1 MNIEFECQGMA
12 MQASA
17 RIISPA
23 MPARTTGHPDTWSEA
38 EPAEI
43 EIDELRVWE
52 KTDGPWVHLYNAAFL
67 LDSDLIADIEA
78 AALAA
83 VDAQDQREIDQHW
96 KKREYAKYPD

>member
-1 MNIEFECQGMA
+1 MQIEFECHGMA

-23 MPARTTGHPDTWSEA
+23 IPARMIGHPDTWQEA

-43 EIDELRVWE
+43 EIDELRVLE
-52 KTDGPWVHLYNAAFL
+52 KTAGPLVRLHNALFL
-67 LDSDLIADIEA
+67 LDSDLCADIEA

-83 VDAQDQREIDQHW
+83 VDVQNQREIDQTW
-96 KKREYAKYPD
+96 RKREYEKYPA